1 MKTPVCHTAP
11 SGACAT
17 QRGFSLV
24 ELMVALVLGLVIVG
38 GVINI
43 FLSNQ
48 QAFRTNDSLGR
59 LQENARI
66 SFEQMA
72 REVRQ
77 AGGNACGAT
86 GNPSIVTGAPTDWT
100 TSWETAGAIQGFDG
114 GQAATGI
121 VATGTATAER
131 VDATDAIKLLSGN
144 LSEAYI
150 FTSPAPTDFTVPAGH
165 GLTAGLLLA
174 CDVGGAIVGVGNVSA
189 GSTTGVQIAANTTN
203 QLADGGFIAR
213 YSAGFWYIGNNDRGG
228 RSLFRTGVGTG
239 NVGPVE
245 IAEGVTDLQID
256 YLLRPKP
263 TDPDNPPGPPD
274 SDWAGANAL
283 VWNNAAGAVI
293 TGGWTDDP
301 NDPTSP
307 TNPTKEVVAVRLTL
321 TLETQAGVGT
331 AGAQPITRQLIHV
344 VNLRNRGMR

>member
-1 MKTPVCHTAP
+1 MKTFVCYAAP
-11 SGACAT
+11 SGARAT

-43 FLSNQ
+43 FLGNQ

-66 SFEQMA
+66 SFEQVA

-77 AGGNACGAT
+77 AGGNACGVA
-86 GNPSIVTGAPTDWT
+86 GNPSILPGAPADWT
-100 TSWETAGAIQGFDG
+100 TSWKTAGAIQGFDG
-114 GQAATGI
+114 NQTATGI
-121 VATGTATAER
+121 VTTGTATAER
-131 VDATDAIKLLSGN
+131 IGNTDGIKLLSGN
-144 LSEAYI
+144 LSEAHI
-150 FTSPAPTDFTVPAGH
+150 FNGPAETDFVVPAGH
-165 GLTAGLLLA
+165 GLTAGLLLG
-174 CDVGGAIVGVGNVSA
+174 CDNGTAVVGVGNATA
-189 GSTTGVQIAANTTN
+189 GSATGVQIATNTA
-203 QLADGGFIAR
+203 QLTDGGFIAR
-213 YSAGFWYIGNNDRGG
+213 YSAGFWYVGNNDRSG

-239 NVGPVE
+239 SAGSVE

-274 SDWAGANAL
+274 SSWAGAGALAWNTTSGATATGWIDDPDNAL
-283 VWNNAAGAVI
+283 
-293 TGGWTDDP
+293 
-301 NDPTSP
+301 
-307 TNPTKEVVAVRLTL
+307 NPTKEVVAVRLTL
-321 TLETQAGVGT
+321 TLQTTQPGVGT
-331 AGAQPITRQLIHV
+331 TAGQPITRQLIHV